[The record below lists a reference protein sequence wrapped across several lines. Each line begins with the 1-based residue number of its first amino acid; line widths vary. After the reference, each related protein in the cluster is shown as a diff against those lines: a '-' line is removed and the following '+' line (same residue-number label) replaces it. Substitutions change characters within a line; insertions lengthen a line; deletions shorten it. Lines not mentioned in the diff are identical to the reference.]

1 MPLTACMI
9 VVDNSES
16 SRNGDFQPS
25 RFDAQADSVNII
37 AEHVLNDNPESSV
50 GLMSMGGK
58 GPEVLTTLATERGKI
73 LSGLHRTKKN
83 ISGSCHLSTAI
94 QIASVCCLPLSSC
107 CFSSSLYILGL
118 FFLFFFFFFLPALLS
133 SCIC

>member
-1 MPLTACMI
+1 MPLTACML

-25 RFDAQADSVNII
+25 RFEAQVDSINII
-37 AEHVLNDNPESSV
+37 ADHVLNDNPESSV

-73 LSGLHRTKKN
+73 HEGLYRTKKK
-83 ISGSCHLSTAI
+83 IAGSCHLATAI
-94 QIASVCCLPLSSC
+94 QIASVCSLSASVLAPAFHPRPPLRLL
-107 CFSSSLYILGL
+107 FLSLHIVCVCGR
-118 FFLFFFFFFLPALLS
+118 
-133 SCIC
+133 